1 MVTLKERVKKKR
13 KVRVFRGYPHQ
24 SKGKV
29 VFFRKKIERRG
40 ESESNFLEHYED
52 FMSKVRS
59 VNEVRTLNKDKFA
72 GKH

>member
-1 MVTLKERVKKKR
+1 MVDLKEMMKKKR
-13 KVRVFRGYPHQ
+13 KVRVFRGYLHQ

-29 VFFRKKIERRG
+29 VFFRRKKERRG
-40 ESESNFLEHYED
+40 ESESNFLEHYKD

-59 VNEVRTLNKDKFA
+59 VNEVRVLNKDKFA